1 MSFFAKTGKTQVT
14 VEEINEMV
22 GSSKFKPFFKAK
34 DPLHQALLR
43 GIGCHHLGNVLFIF
57 IIVVSLHA

>member
-1 MSFFAKTGKTQVT
+1 VT

-57 IIVVSLHA
+57 IIVV

>member
-1 MSFFAKTGKTQVT
+1 VT

-22 GSSKFKPFFKAK
+22 GSSKFKPFFKPK

-43 GIGCHHLGNVLFIF
+43 GVGCHHLGNILFIF
-57 IIVVSLHA
+57 IILSELYV